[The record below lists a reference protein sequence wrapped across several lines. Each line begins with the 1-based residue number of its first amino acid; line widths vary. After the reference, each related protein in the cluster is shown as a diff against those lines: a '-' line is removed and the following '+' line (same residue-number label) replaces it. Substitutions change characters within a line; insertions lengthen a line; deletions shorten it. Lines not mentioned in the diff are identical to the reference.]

1 MKKYRIY
8 DILEF
13 VKQCTINLSIR
24 EENYESIKKLC
35 TDDYY
40 ICCNHNWWSYWNLLK
55 ELVPILKPFGD
66 LFINLIFTITV
77 PLVFFTISS
86 AIANINQLKRLR
98 KVMSIMI
105 VVFIITS
112 IIAIFIGIISTYIAK
127 PLTENDIENIQKS
140 NFTQN
145 VQTDN
150 TKTNLLEQILS
161 TLTVS
166 DFSNL
171 LSTKNMIALIVFS
184 AIFGFATNFAKE
196 KGTAIKDFLISG
208 NEVMMKVVSI
218 IMYYAPI
225 GLGCYFATVIA
236 ELGSSIVTG
245 YLRCF
250 IIYTIIA
257 ILYYFIIYTL
267 YAFISGGRK
276 GIKIFWKN
284 VLPPTVTALATC
296 SSAATIPFGI
306 KAAKNMGMSDDI
318 AETVIPLGINI
329 HKDGSLIGAV
339 IKIAFLIAIFG
350 GNIGIASIIGGSFVV
365 GLLMGSVPGAG
376 LVSEMMILT
385 IFGFPMEALGII
397 AIIGT
402 IIDCPGAVLNG
413 VGNISCS
420 MLVSRFVDGKDWIKD
435 K

>member
-1 MKKYRIY
+1 MK
-8 DILEF
+8 IL
-13 VKQCTINLSIR
+13 K
-24 EENYESIKKLC
+24 NYAQMIM
-35 TDDYY
+35 
-40 ICCNHNWWSYWNLLK
+40 IFIAMIIGGIIGIFFK
-55 ELVPILKPFGD
+55 EQAIILKPFGD
-66 LFINLIFTITV
+66 LFINLILTITV

-86 AIANINQLKRLR
+86 AIANMNQPQRLK
-98 KVMSIMI
+98 KVLVSM
-105 VVFIITS
+105 IITFVVTS
-112 IIAIFIGIISTYIAK
+112 VIAIFIGIISTYIIK
-127 PLTENDIENIQKS
+127 PLNEKDIELIKQSGFTENVSTED
-140 NFTQN
+140 
-145 VQTDN
+145 
-150 TKTNLLEQILS
+150 TKQEVNLLQEIIN

-166 DFSNL
+166 DFANL

-184 AIFGFATNFAKE
+184 AIFGLATNATKE
-196 KGTAIKDFLISG
+196 KGKAIKEFLISG
-208 NEVMMKVVSI
+208 NEVMMKVISL

-236 ELGSSIVTG
+236 ELGTSIVSG

-257 ILYYFIIYTL
+257 ILYYFIVYTL
-267 YAFISGGRK
+267 YAFIAGGK
-276 GIKIFWKN
+276 EGIKVFWKN
-284 VLPPTVTALATC
+284 VLPPTTTALATC

-306 KAAKNMGMSDDI
+306 KAAKNMGVSYDI
-318 AETVIPLGINI
+318 AETVIPLGVNI

-339 IKIAFLIAIFG
+339 LKIAFLVAIFG
-350 GNIGIASIIGGSFVV
+350 GNISMISIIFGSLVV

-385 IFGFPMEALGII
+385 IFGFPAEAIGII

-420 MLVSRFVDGKDWIKD
+420 MLVSRFVDGKDWLKNKI
-435 K
+435 

>member
-1 MKKYRIY
+1 MKVLKNYAQMI
-8 DILEF
+8 ILF
-13 VKQCTINLSIR
+13 VAMIIGGCIGIFF
-24 EENYESIKKLC
+24 
-35 TDDYY
+35 
-40 ICCNHNWWSYWNLLK
+40 K
-55 ELVPILKPFGD
+55 EQALILKPFGD
-66 LFINLIFTITV
+66 LFINLIFTVTV

-86 AIANINQLKRLR
+86 AIANMNQPKRLG
-98 KVMSIMI
+98 KVMTVMI
-105 VVFIITS
+105 ITFIITS
-112 IIAIFIGIISTYIAK
+112 IIAIFIGIIGTYIAK
-127 PLTENDIENIQKS
+127 PLNENDIKKIEQNNSIENIPIED
-140 NFTQN
+140 TE
-145 VQTDN
+145 V
-150 TKTNLLEQILS
+150 NLLERIIS

-166 DFSNL
+166 NFADL

-184 AIFGFATNFAKE
+184 VIFGFATNFSKE
-196 KGTAIKDFLISG
+196 KGKAIKEFLISG
-208 NEVMMKVVSI
+208 NEVMMKVISI
-218 IMYYAPI
+218 VMYYAPI

-236 ELGSSIVTG
+236 QLGSSIVSG

-250 IIYTIIA
+250 VIYTIIA

-267 YAFISGGRK
+267 YAFIAGGK
-276 GIKIFWKN
+276 DGIKVFWKN

-306 KAAKNMGMSDDI
+306 KAAKKMGISDDI
-318 AETVIPLGINI
+318 AETVVPLGVNI

-339 IKIAFLIAIFG
+339 MKIAFLVAIFG
-350 GNIGIASIIGGSFVV
+350 GNISIGSIIGGSLVV

-385 IFGFPMEALGII
+385 IFGFPAEAIGII

-420 MLVSRFVDGKDWIKD
+420 MLVSRFVDGRKININAK
-435 K
+435 

>member
-1 MKKYRIY
+1 MRI
-8 DILEF
+8 L
-13 VKQCTINLSIR
+13 K
-24 EENYESIKKLC
+24 NYAQMLIIFAAMIIGGFIGIFFNEQA
-35 TDDYY
+35 
-40 ICCNHNWWSYWNLLK
+40 LL
-55 ELVPILKPFGD
+55 LKPFGD

-86 AIANINQLKRLR
+86 AIANMKQPKRLG
-98 KVMSIMI
+98 KVLTVMI

-112 IIAIFIGIISTYIAK
+112 IIAIFVGIITTYLVK
-127 PLTENDIENIQKS
+127 PLNENDIKMIKQNSLTSNMQVEN
-140 NFTQN
+140 TQ
-145 VQTDN
+145 
-150 TKTNLLEQILS
+150 TNLLQQIID

-166 DFSNL
+166 DFTDL

-184 AIFGFATNFAKE
+184 VIFGFATSFSKE
-196 KGTAIKDFLISG
+196 KGKAIKEFLVSG
-208 NEVMMKVVSI
+208 NEVMLKVISI
-218 IMYYAPI
+218 VMYYAPI

-236 ELGSSIVTG
+236 QLGSSIVSG
-245 YLRCF
+245 YFRCF
-250 IIYTIIA
+250 VIYTIIA

-276 GIKIFWKN
+276 GIKVFWKN
-284 VLPPTVTALATC
+284 ILPPTITALATC

-306 KAAKNMGMSDDI
+306 KSAKNMGMSDDI
-318 AETVIPLGINI
+318 AETVVPLGVNI

-339 IKIAFLIAIFG
+339 MKIAFLVAIFG
-350 GNIGIASIIGGSFVV
+350 GNISIISVIAGSLVV

-385 IFGFPMEALGII
+385 IFGFPAEAIGII

-420 MLVSRFVDGKDWIKD
+420 MLVSRFVDGKDWIEKINVD
-435 K
+435 KS

>member
-1 MKKYRIY
+1 MRI
-8 DILEF
+8 L
-13 VKQCTINLSIR
+13 K
-24 EENYESIKKLC
+24 NYAQMLIIFAAMIIGGFIGIFFNEQA
-35 TDDYY
+35 
-40 ICCNHNWWSYWNLLK
+40 LL
-55 ELVPILKPFGD
+55 LKPFGD

-86 AIANINQLKRLR
+86 AIANMKQPKRLG
-98 KVMSIMI
+98 KVLTVMI
-105 VVFIITS
+105 AVFIITS
-112 IIAIFIGIISTYIAK
+112 IIAIFVGIITTYLVK
-127 PLTENDIENIQKS
+127 PLNENDIKMIKQNSLTSNMQVEN
-140 NFTQN
+140 TQ
-145 VQTDN
+145 
-150 TKTNLLEQILS
+150 TNLLQQIIE

-166 DFSNL
+166 NFADL

-184 AIFGFATNFAKE
+184 VIFGFATSFSKE
-196 KGTAIKDFLISG
+196 KGRMIKEFLVSG
-208 NEVMMKVVSI
+208 NEVMLKVISI
-218 IMYYAPI
+218 VMYYAPI

-236 ELGSSIVTG
+236 QLGSSIVSG

-250 IIYTIIA
+250 VIYTIIA

-276 GIKIFWKN
+276 AIKVFWKN
-284 VLPPTVTALATC
+284 ILPPTITALATC
-296 SSAATIPFGI
+296 SSAATIPLGI
-306 KAAKNMGMSDDI
+306 KSAKNMGMSDDI
-318 AETVIPLGINI
+318 AETVVPLGVNI

-339 IKIAFLIAIFG
+339 MKIAFLVAIFG
-350 GNIGIASIIGGSFVV
+350 GNISIISVIAGSLVV

-385 IFGFPMEALGII
+385 IFGFPAEAIGII

-420 MLVSRFVDGKDWIKD
+420 MLVSRFVDGKDWIEKN

>member
-1 MKKYRIY
+1 MKVLRNYTQMIF
-8 DILEF
+8 ILVAMIIGGIIGLF
-13 VKQCTINLSIR
+13 FDQQAVL
-24 EENYESIKKLC
+24 
-35 TDDYY
+35 
-40 ICCNHNWWSYWNLLK
+40 
-55 ELVPILKPFGD
+55 LKPFGD

-86 AIANINQLKRLR
+86 AIANMNQPKRLG
-98 KVMSIMI
+98 KVMTVMVI
-105 VVFIITS
+105 VFVITS
-112 IIAIFIGIISTYIAK
+112 IIAIFVGILSTYIVK
-127 PLTENDIENIQKS
+127 PLNENDIKMIKYD
-140 NFTQN
+140 NFTKN
-145 VQTDN
+145 VQTEN
-150 TKTNLLEQILS
+150 TDLNLLEQIIA

-166 DFSNL
+166 NFADL
-171 LSTKNMIALIVFS
+171 LSTQNMIALIVFS
-184 AIFGFATNFAKE
+184 VIFGFATNFSKE
-196 KGTAIKDFLISG
+196 KGKAMKEFLISG
-208 NEVMMKVVSI
+208 NEVMLKVISI

-236 ELGSSIVTG
+236 QLGSSIVSG

-267 YAFISGGRK
+267 YAFISGGRE
-276 GIKIFWKN
+276 GIKFFWKN
-284 VLPPTVTALATC
+284 VLPPTITALATC

-306 KAAKNMGMSDDI
+306 KSAKNMGMSDDI
-318 AETVIPLGINI
+318 AETVIPLGVNI

-339 IKIAFLIAIFG
+339 IKIAFLVSIFG
-350 GNIGIASIIGGSFVV
+350 GDINTASIIGGSLVV

-385 IFGFPMEALGII
+385 IFGFPSNAIGII

-420 MLVSRFVDGKDWIKD
+420 MLVSRFVDGKNWIKNG

>member
-1 MKKYRIY
+1 MKVLRNYAQMIF
-8 DILEF
+8 ILVAMIIGGIIGLF
-13 VKQCTINLSIR
+13 FDQQAVL
-24 EENYESIKKLC
+24 
-35 TDDYY
+35 
-40 ICCNHNWWSYWNLLK
+40 
-55 ELVPILKPFGD
+55 LKPFGD

-86 AIANINQLKRLR
+86 AIANMNQPKRLG
-98 KVMSIMI
+98 KVMTVMVI
-105 VVFIITS
+105 VFVITS
-112 IIAIFIGIISTYIAK
+112 IIAIFVGIISTYIVK
-127 PLTENDIENIQKS
+127 PLNENDIKMIKYD
-140 NFTQN
+140 NFTKN
-145 VQTDN
+145 VQTEN
-150 TKTNLLEQILS
+150 TDLNLLEQIIA

-166 DFSNL
+166 NFADL
-171 LSTKNMIALIVFS
+171 LSTQNMIALIVFS
-184 AIFGFATNFAKE
+184 VIFGFATNFSKE
-196 KGTAIKDFLISG
+196 KGKAMKEFLISG
-208 NEVMMKVVSI
+208 NEVMLKVISI

-236 ELGSSIVTG
+236 QLGSSIVSG

-267 YAFISGGRK
+267 YAFISGGRD
-276 GIKIFWKN
+276 GIKFFWKN
-284 VLPPTVTALATC
+284 VLPPTITALATC

-306 KAAKNMGMSDDI
+306 KSAKNMGMSDDI
-318 AETVIPLGINI
+318 AETVIPLGVNI

-339 IKIAFLIAIFG
+339 MKIAFLVSIFG
-350 GNIGIASIIGGSFVV
+350 GDINTASIIGGSLVV

-385 IFGFPMEALGII
+385 IFGFPSNAIGII

-420 MLVSRFVDGKDWIKD
+420 MLVSRFVDGKNWIKNG